1 MKNLIILLSCIILQ
15 SFTTVTTD
23 PIDRIG
29 VKGPLTFDK
38 TAFNLAWSSN
48 PNKGYYVQEYLPK
61 GEKVENFNQML
72 SIQLLEADISFND
85 VVGQKLRELN
95 DRKKTDPICNYQVIE
110 NPDAKEVIVD
120 FLIGESKNDKM
131 TIVEFNVY
139 RYKQLE
145 LSEGKKAIILYFYA
159 KRGYGEGITS
169 FLQTL
174 KTERTKY
181 INEMIG
187 TDIPKVSI
195 KDK

>member
-1 MKNLIILLSCIILQ
+1 MKNLLLLLSCIILQ
-15 SFTTVTTD
+15 SFTAGIND

-38 TAFNLAWSSN
+38 TVFNLAWSST

-61 GEKVENFNQML
+61 GEKVESFNQML
-72 SIQLLEADISFND
+72 SIQLLEADISIND
-85 VVGQKLRELN
+85 VVSQKLRELN
-95 DRKKTDPICNYQVIE
+95 ERKKTDPICNYQVIE
-110 NPDAKEVIVD
+110 NPEANEVIVD

-145 LSEGKKAIILYFYA
+145 LPEGKKAIILYFYS
-159 KRGYGEGITS
+159 KRSYGERITP

-187 TDIPKVSI
+187 TDIPKLSI
-195 KDK
+195 KEK

>member
-1 MKNLIILLSCIILQ
+1 MKNLLLLLSCIILQ
-15 SFTTVTTD
+15 SFTTVAND
-23 PIDRIG
+23 PIDKIG

-38 TAFNLAWSSN
+38 TVFNLAWSSN

-72 SIQLLEADISFND
+72 SIQLLEADISINN
-85 VVGQKLRELN
+85 VVSQKLRELN

-110 NPDAKEVIVD
+110 NPDANEVIVD

-131 TIVEFNVY
+131 TVVEFNVY
-139 RYKQLE
+139 RYKQVE
-145 LSEGKKAIILYFYA
+145 LSDGKKAMLLYFYS
-159 KRGYGEGITS
+159 KRSYGEGITS

-195 KDK
+195 QDK